1 MGQTA
6 SIDRTYWFIAGYHYK
21 LKKRKTSA
29 VSWKIDRLIPS
40 NSVNMSSVNLGGDKP
55 FVEEELNVKFNNWIQ
70 TCQLDIQLNTF
81 LCHKCR
87 VKP

>member
-29 VSWKIDRLIPS
+29 VSWKIDRFIPS
-40 NSVNMSSVNLGGDKP
+40 NSVNVSSVNLGGNTS